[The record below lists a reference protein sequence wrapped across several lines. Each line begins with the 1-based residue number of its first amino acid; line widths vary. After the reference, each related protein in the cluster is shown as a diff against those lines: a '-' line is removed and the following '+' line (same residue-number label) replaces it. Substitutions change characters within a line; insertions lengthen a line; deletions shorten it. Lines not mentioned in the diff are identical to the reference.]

1 MKLDIAYYQDEDVV
15 KLTRSFLG
23 MVLVTKVNGMLT
35 SGLITET
42 EAYAGINDK
51 ASHAYGNKHTQR
63 TDPMYEAGG
72 IAYVYLIYG
81 MYSLFNI
88 VSAPKGTPHAI
99 LIRAIEPL
107 EGLSIM
113 EERRQMK
120 INKGFSDGPGKLT
133 IALGIHYSDSGESL
147 HGDKIWIEDRKIDIG
162 KRKIIVGPR
171 VGIDYAEEDALKPY
185 RFLMI

>member
-1 MKLDIAYYQDEDVV
+1 MKLDIAYYQDEHVV
-15 KLTRSFLG
+15 RLARSFLG
-23 MVLVTKVNGMLT
+23 KVLVTKVNGMLT

-63 TDPMYEAGG
+63 TDPMYRAGG

-88 VSAPKGTPHAI
+88 VTAPEGIPHAI

-107 EGLSIM
+107 DGKSIM

-120 INKGFSDGPGKLT
+120 TGRGFSDGPGKLT

-147 HGDKIWIEDRKIDIG
+147 YGDKIWIEDRKIAIDESRIL
-162 KRKIIVGPR
+162 IGPR